1 MTASSLA
8 DIFANSTFYQLSG
21 LAGLILLFIV
31 IGIREVRNNCPEGY
45 FYLAVAVFL
54 AVAHAVL
61 LDNALSSSPELP
73 FLANLNVWYW
83 LVVLLA
89 PALIVLFVVR
99 AVVSFVTLDSRE
111 GLVKL
116 FFGTTLLCYLYM
128 IGVNWPADVRGIL
141 TVVWVGF
148 LFKTEIAITD

>member
-1 MTASSLA
+1 MADPNLA

-31 IGIREVRNNCPEGY
+31 IGIREVRDDCPEGY
-45 FYLAVAVFL
+45 FYLTVAVFL

-61 LDNALSSSPELP
+61 LENALSSSPELP
-73 FLANLNVWYW
+73 FLTNLNVWHW

-99 AVVSFVTLDSRE
+99 SLVSFVVLDSRE
-111 GLVKL
+111 ALVKL
-116 FFGTTLLCYLYM
+116 FFGVTLLCYLYM
-128 IGVNWPADVRGIL
+128 IGVNWPADIRGML
-141 TVVWVGF
+141 TIVWIGF
-148 LFKTEIAITD
+148 LFKTEMAITN

>member
-1 MTASSLA
+1 MVAPNLA
-8 DIFANSTFYQLSG
+8 DIFASSTFYQLSG

-31 IGIREVRNNCPEGY
+31 IGIREVRDDCPEGY
-45 FYLAVAVFL
+45 FYLTVAVFL

-61 LDNALSSSPELP
+61 LENALSSSPELP

-99 AVVSFVTLDSRE
+99 AAVSFVVLDSRE

-141 TVVWVGF
+141 TIVWVGF
-148 LFKTEIAITD
+148 LFKTEMAITN

>member
-1 MTASSLA
+1 MATPDLA
-8 DIFANSTFYQLSG
+8 EIFANSTFYQLSG
-21 LAGLILLFIV
+21 LAGLILLFIL
-31 IGIREVRNNCPEGY
+31 IGIREVRNDCPEGY
-45 FYLAVAVFL
+45 FYLTVAVFL

-61 LDNALSSSPELP
+61 LDNALSSSPEP
-73 FLANLNVWYW
+73 PYLANLNVWLW

-99 AVVSFVTLDSRE
+99 AMVSFVIMDNRE

-128 IGVNWPADVRGIL
+128 VGVNWPADIRGTL
-141 TVVWVGF
+141 TIVWVGF
-148 LFKTEIAITD
+148 LFKTELAITN